1 MYRYKLSSIEVGVMA
16 AGHGMVL
23 RSNSIKILLCPD
35 PELEVPRLSVC
46 DEPMFEETVDEISAS
61 GTVGINPVS
70 SKIEP
75 R

>member
-1 MYRYKLSSIEVGVMA
+1 MYRYKLSSIEVGVIA

-23 RSNSIKILLCPD
+23 RSNSIKILLCPE
-35 PELEVPRLSVC
+35 PELDVPRFSVC
-46 DEPMFEETVDEISAS
+46 EEPMFEDTVEEISAS
-61 GTVGINPVS
+61 GTAGINPVS